1 MNINRSV
8 TKAYRDKSLKEI
20 AEAPV
25 EALAGVSAEDARK
38 LHETFNVRKVRDLAE
53 LRDLANLRFVRWA
66 HAIVTLAETE
76 E

>member
-8 TKAYRDKSLKEI
+8 TKAYRDKTLKEI

-25 EALAGVSAEDARK
+25 EALAGVSPEDARK
-38 LHETFNVRKVRDLAE
+38 LHETFKVRKVRDLAE
-53 LRDLANLRFVRWA
+53 LRELANLRFVKWA

>member
-8 TKAYRDKSLKEI
+8 IKAYRDKSLKDI
-20 AEAPV
+20 ADAPV
-25 EALAGVSAEDARK
+25 EALAGVSPEDARK
-38 LHETFNVRKVRDLAE
+38 LHETFKVRTVRDLAK
-53 LRDLANLRFVRWA
+53 LRDLANLRFVKWA